1 MVCTSGRSPAR
12 APPLRARAAKG
23 TGPSPAPDSG
33 RCQTP
38 AVSTP
43 ATTPPGPV
51 PGDPDRHGG
60 GPWDRAR
67 AAADH
72 LLDALGPHD
81 AALVVGSGWA
91 AVLDQLGDRLGEV
104 AMADVPGCAVPTVA
118 GHTGTV
124 RTVEVHGVRVLALC
138 GRCHLYE
145 GHDAATVVHTVRA
158 AVLAGCSRV
167 VLTNAAGSIRPDWPV
182 GAAVLVA
189 DHLNLT
195 GHNPL
200 VGAEPPTG
208 GRFVDLGDLYSS
220 RLRAVA
226 RARRPGI
233 AEGTYAALVGP
244 SFETPAEI
252 RALRTLGA
260 DLVGMS
266 TALEAVAARHLGAEV
281 AAVSLV
287 TNPAAGLTDHIDH
300 EAVLAA
306 GAGAGPE
313 VAEVLVALLSAR

>member
-1 MVCTSGRSPAR
+1 M
-12 APPLRARAAKG
+12 RARAAKG
-23 TGPSPAPDSG
+23 TGHTPAPDSA

-38 AVSTP
+38 
-43 ATTPPGPV
+43 PV
-51 PGDPDRHGG
+51 PAPQPTDLPDGPTGG
-60 GPWDRAR
+60 GTPWER
-67 AAADH
+67 AAAAARH
-72 LLDALGPHD
+72 LHDALGPHD
-81 AALVVGSGWA
+81 AALVLGSGWVD
-91 AVLDQLGDRLGEV
+91 VLDRLGTHRDEV
-104 AMADVPGCAVPTVA
+104 AMAGIPGCAVPTVA
-118 GHTGTV
+118 GHPGTV
-124 RTVEVHGVRVLALC
+124 RSIVVDRVRVLALC
-138 GRCHLYE
+138 GRSHLYE

-158 AVLAGCSRV
+158 AVLAGCDRV

-182 GAAVLVA
+182 GAPVLVA

-200 VGAEPPTG
+200 VGAEPPAH

-220 RLRAVA
+220 RLRTAA
-226 RARRPGI
+226 RARRPDL

-266 TALEAVAARHLGAEV
+266 TALEAIAAHHLGAEV

-287 TNPAAGLTDHIDH
+287 TNPAAGLTDRIDH

-306 GAGAGPE
+306 GSGAAPDL
-313 VAEVLVALLSAR
+313 AEVLVALLSVR